1 MKKENQLS
9 KQTWAMSAGAIVL
22 TATMVLGSTTA
33 ASSAPQQSH
42 PVTRQIAKDS
52 SSAGK
57 GLFKAI
63 YFGVGPQVV
72 EVQDKLNDS
81 SYESFAQLASTRE
94 GQAQAADAVV
104 SAIEAKNPRFFASFY
119 SALTSGDVLRVD
131 TKFKQVQKEISD
143 LLKSEPQQVSA
154 LAKSDTANP
163 LAAVPVFIWAAAVW
177 DVAAAVNYAV
187 GVNVAVAAAAVVVV
201 YAKVAFWP
209 SAGTTETRLES
220 ENSISQFTAALKQ
233 D

>member
-1 MKKENQLS
+1 MALS
-9 KQTWAMSAGAIVL
+9 VAVA
-22 TATMVLGSTTA
+22 LGSSGVA
-33 ASSAPQQSH
+33 AAAPPKTH
-42 PVTRQIAKDS
+42 IVTRHVVKDATS
-52 SSAGK
+52 EGK

-63 YFGVGPQVV
+63 YLGVGPQVA
-72 EVQDKLNDS
+72 EVQEKLGDS
-81 SYESFAQLASTRE
+81 TYEAFTQSASNHV

-104 SAIEAKNPRFFASFY
+104 SALEAKNPKFFANFHA
-119 SALTSGDVLRVD
+119 ALTSGDALRVD
-131 TKFKQVQKEISD
+131 AKFKQVQKMTTD

-154 LAKSDTANP
+154 LAKSEAANP

-209 SAGTTETRLES
+209 SAGTTGSQLES
-220 ENSISQFTAALKQ
+220 ENSISQFTAALSQ
-233 D
+233 TDPGPE

>member
-1 MKKENQLS
+1 MS
-9 KQTWAMSAGAIVL
+9 KRTWPLSAGAVAL
-22 TATMVLGSTTA
+22 TAAIALGSSGVASA
-33 ASSAPQQSH
+33 APTQTHA
-42 PVTRQIAKDS
+42 VTRHVVKDAT
-52 SSAGK
+52 SAGK

-63 YFGVGPQVV
+63 YFGVGPQVA
-72 EVQDKLNDS
+72 EVQEKLGDS
-81 SYESFAQLASTRE
+81 TYEAFAQSASSHE

-104 SAIEAKNPRFFASFY
+104 SALEAKNPKFFAAFHA
-119 SALTSGDVLRVD
+119 ALTSGDVLRVD
-131 TKFKQVQKEISD
+131 AKFKQVQKMMTD

-209 SAGTTETRLES
+209 SAGTTGSQLES
-220 ENSISQFTAALKQ
+220 ENSISQFTTALAQ
-233 D
+233 N